1 MQRLTRLNVLA
12 AFVQGALDHHAGDAG
27 VACGDLTGHVLGHV
41 DLAAVLLAAVGVR
54 EVDHHLFAQAVLGQ
68 QLAGSIHVGR
78 AVVGGLA
85 AAQDDV
91 AVGVAVGL
99 EDGGHRPCRS

>member
-1 MQRLTRLNVLA
+1 M
-12 AFVQGALDHHAGDAG
+12 ALDHYAGDAG
-27 VACGDLTGHVLGHV
+27 IARGDLTGHVLGHV

-99 EDGGHRPCRS
+99 EDGGHAHLGDAHEGV